1 MRKIYLGFVAE
12 TELDGRTILPEYFFQ
27 TRAFTTL
34 EKAKKSLNDWIYEV
48 LIEDEE
54 LEQIPGE
61 NEETLIVRNTT
72 TSYGEDWTI
81 PCYRCWIEEKELED

>member
-34 EKAKKSLNDWIYEV
+34 ERAKRTVAESEDRERVKAMKITRSGLKNGNRAKT
-48 LIEDEE
+48 
-54 LEQIPGE
+54 P
-61 NEETLIVRNTT
+61 
-72 TSYGEDWTI
+72 
-81 PCYRCWIEEKELED
+81 K